1 MRPSSEGW
9 FAQKPGVLSPG
20 RKAALTARSPEPPRA
35 GGASGGGRGGPP
47 GGEAAPLNHA
57 LTSPA
62 LVPAEPALRVQFCFR
77 LQGEANNSSQVWVC
91 FAFGPRTEP
100 AFQRR
105 KPSRGACPG
114 SECNHAEAKAE
125 IWTQARSAQGSAPE
139 PLRLARTYRPQEH
152 ARPREGSV
160 SLGRK

>member
-1 MRPSSEGW
+1 MSIIGGVVRSESGRAQPRSEGC
-9 FAQKPGVLSPG
+9 FDGAQPSASP
-20 RKAALTARSPEPPRA
+20 A

-77 LQGEANNSSQVWVC
+77 LQGEANNSSQAWVC
-91 FAFGPRTEP
+91 IAFGPRTEP

-125 IWTQARSAQGSAPE
+125 VWTQARSAQGSAPE